1 MLFRSENSNENG
13 TLHIPLSAELLSTR
27 MAVTT
32 RSVNRVL
39 KELRDKKILE
49 MCGNHV
55 VIQDYT
61 RLFKEKEE
69 K

>member
-1 MLFRSENSNENG
+1 
-13 TLHIPLSAELLSTR
+13 

-49 MCGNHV
+49 MCGTHV